1 MVIQVEV
8 ISRRALGS
16 VMALLLSTATVAA
29 QQEHSGWIELFNGED
44 LAGWSV
50 KITGYEL
57 GDDPMG
63 TFRVEEG
70 LLTVG
75 YEGYDS
81 FDGRFGHLF
90 YDEPFEAYEL
100 RVEYRFVGD
109 QVDGGPGWALRN
121 SGVMFHSQAPESM
134 TRDQDFPISLE
145 AQFLGGNGT
154 DERPTANLC
163 TPGTHVEM
171 DGVLVE
177 RHCITADAPTVHG
190 DEWVTFDL
198 IVKPDTISHVMD
210 GRVVI
215 AYSRPVVGG
224 GEVNAHDKTAKTD
237 GSRLTRGYIA
247 LQSESH
253 PIQFRRVAIRPISR

>member
-1 MVIQVEV
+1 MVVQVEMM
-8 ISRRALGS
+8 RRGFCRVVLP
-16 VMALLLSTATVAA
+16 LLLLYAPAAA
-29 QQEHSGWIELFNGED
+29 QQNPSGWVELFNGED
-44 LAGWSV
+44 LSGWV
-50 KITGYEL
+50 AKITGYEL
-57 GDDPMG
+57 GVDPMG
-63 TFRVEEG
+63 TFRVEDG

-75 YEGYDS
+75 YEGYHS
-81 FDGRFGHLF
+81 FGGRFGHLF
-90 YDEPFEAYEL
+90 HTEPFEAYEL
-100 RVEYRFVGD
+100 RVEYRFVGE
-109 QVDGGPGWALRN
+109 QIDGGPGWALRN

-154 DERPTANLC
+154 DDRPTANLC

-171 DGVLVE
+171 DGELIE

-190 DEWVTFDL
+190 DEWVIFDL
-198 IVKPDTISHVMD
+198 IVTPDRISHVMD

-224 GEVNAHDKTAKTD
+224 GEVNANDETAKTD
-237 GSRLTRGYIA
+237 GVRLTGGYIA

-253 PIQFRRVAIRPISR
+253 PIQFRRVAIRPIP